1 MSTPLVR
8 IFASLPQLQAHLLD
22 PAVTDIM
29 VNDGGRRVFIER
41 HGFIERT
48 DITIPT
54 EALESA
60 IVRIAHF
67 CHDDISEEQPLL
79 DGRLPDGSRVS
90 AMLPPC
96 AVDGPTLT
104 IRKFGERYTLE
115 QLVTSGSA
123 DEDVA
128 TWLRE
133 AIRSRKNILISGG
146 TGTGKT
152 TLLNALADTIPDTDR
167 IILIEDTSE
176 ILIHKDDLVRMESR
190 RSQPKLGTDDPMKAV
205 TIADLV
211 VASLRYRPD
220 RIILGEV
227 RGGEAWDLLQA
238 LNTGHGGSFSTIH
251 ANSADQAL
259 IKLSHYVLMA
269 QKGLPLHAIKEAVT
283 LVIDIVVHIDR
294 VEGQRRVA
302 QVISVDGYDT
312 RKDQF
317 ITSTLYPPSIA
328 RNGEGGAVEAAA
340 R

>member
-104 IRKFGERYTLE
+104 IRKFGKRYTLE
-115 QLVTSGSA
+115 QLVTSGST
-123 DEDVA
+123 DQDVA

-152 TLLNALADTIPDTDR
+152 TLLMPSPIPSRTPIASSSSKTR
-167 IILIEDTSE
+167 LKSSFTKTTSC
-176 ILIHKDDLVRMESR
+176 
-190 RSQPKLGTDDPMKAV
+190 GWN
-205 TIADLV
+205 
-211 VASLRYRPD
+211 
-220 RIILGEV
+220 
-227 RGGEAWDLLQA
+227 RGGASRSWA
-238 LNTGHGGSFSTIH
+238 PTI
-251 ANSADQAL
+251 
-259 IKLSHYVLMA
+259 
-269 QKGLPLHAIKEAVT
+269 
-283 LVIDIVVHIDR
+283 R
-294 VEGQRRVA
+294 
-302 QVISVDGYDT
+302 
-312 RKDQF
+312 
-317 ITSTLYPPSIA
+317 
-328 RNGEGGAVEAAA
+328 
-340 R
+340 